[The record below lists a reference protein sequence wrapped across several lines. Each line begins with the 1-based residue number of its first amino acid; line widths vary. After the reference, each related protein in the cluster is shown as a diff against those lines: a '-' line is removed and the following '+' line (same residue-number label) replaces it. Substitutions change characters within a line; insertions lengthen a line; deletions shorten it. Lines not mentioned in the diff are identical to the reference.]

1 VSNDDRY
8 LGLLKNSL
16 LNETYIENDVRFL
29 YAFSMLETNQK
40 IDLDVFR
47 NIGSRLPDW
56 LAGVK
61 ASRQEGGIW
70 WHVHFKKADGETAT
84 IDLRNVCEFS
94 HTMVGR
100 KRLDNLQNCLAAIRQ
115 DNVPGDVIETGV
127 WRGGACIMMRA
138 VLKAYHITDR
148 TVWCADSFE
157 GLPKPDAEHYPE
169 DTNDQHHTF
178 TQLAVSLD
186 QVKSNFMK
194 YGLFDDQ
201 VNFLKGWFKD
211 TLPSAPIGTLAV
223 LRLDGDMYESTMQ
236 ALDSLYDKVSL
247 RGFVIVDD
255 YGAVPGC
262 QAAIKD
268 FRVKRDISETV
279 VNID

>member
-1 VSNDDRY
+1 MMTDLY
-8 LGLLKNSL
+8 LDLMEKCL
-16 LNETYIENDVRFL
+16 LNTIYEDSPIDPWTGYKYDPQLRDVGR
-29 YAFSMLETNQK
+29 
-40 IDLDVFR
+40 
-47 NIGSRLPDW
+47 DW
-56 LAGVK
+56 PGQA
-61 ASRQEGGIW
+61 
-70 WHVHFKKADGETAT
+70 
-84 IDLRNVCEFS
+84 
-94 HTMVGR
+94 HTMIGQ
-100 KRLDNLQNCLAAIRQ
+100 KRLHQLREACEIVIREGIA
-115 DNVPGDVIETGV
+115 GDFIETGV

-138 VLKAYHITDR
+138 VLKAYQITDR

-157 GLPKPDAEHYPE
+157 GLPKPDAEHYPA

-194 YGLFDDQ
+194 YGLFDGQ

-262 QAAIKD
+262 QAAVKD
-268 FRVKRDISETV
+268 FRVKRNISETV
-279 VNID
+279 VSIDWGGIYWRKVHPG